1 MDRSKKPAAIGV
13 TATPPQPTIS
23 LANNIVQAT
32 LPTGESVTVH
42 LYGATVTSWRTANG
56 AEQLWLSDAAALDG
70 SKPIRGGI
78 PVVFPVRR
86 LPPILSSH
94 PSRRSLAGPIV
105 FGPPPPNHATSSLP
119 QHGFARNSLW
129 EFLGKSSSES
139 TSSSSSSTA
148 AADNAVKLDFGLSPS
163 MLSPDTKSKWPYEFG
178 LVYSVTLSREGLGTS
193 LQVRNQGGENF
204 EFQVL
209 LHTYLAVE
217 DISKIQISPLQGK
230 SYVDKVRNATEHT
243 ESAASIQISA
253 ETDRIYKD
261 LDPSVPIVV
270 TSSSSGTDLFS
281 ITREGLTDAVVWNP
295 WIDKA
300 RSMGDFS
307 PDDGYKRMVC
317 VEAGSVAGWTVLE
330 AGESWEGGQ
339 FIRPSSTS

>member
-32 LPTGESVTVH
+32 LPSGESVTIH
-42 LYGATVTSWRTANG
+42 LYGATVTSWKTASG
-56 AEQLWLSDAAALDG
+56 AEQLWLSEAAVLDG
-70 SKPIRGGI
+70 TKPIRGGI
-78 PVVFPVRR
+78 PVVFPV
-86 LPPILSSH
+86 
-94 PSRRSLAGPIV
+94 
-105 FGPPPPNHATSSLP
+105 FGPPPSNHATSALP

-139 TSSSSSSTA
+139 GSTTTT
-148 AADNAVKLDFGLSPS
+148 ADNAVKLDFGLSSS
-163 MLSPDTKSKWPYEFG
+163 MLSDDARSKWPYEFG

-193 LQVRNQGGENF
+193 LQVRNQGSENF

-209 LHTYLAVE
+209 LHTYLAIE
-217 DISKIQISPLQGK
+217 DISTIQIKSLQGK
-230 SYVDKVRNATEHT
+230 SYIDKVLNATEHT
-243 ESAASIQISA
+243 ETAATLQIAS
-253 ETDRIYKD
+253 ETDRVYKG

-270 TSSSSGTDLFS
+270 SSPSGDLFS

-295 WIDKA
+295 WIEKA
-300 RSMGDFS
+300 KGMGDFS
-307 PDDGYKRMVC
+307 PDDGYQKMVC
-317 VEAGSVAGWTVLE
+317 VEAGSVAGWTTLE

-339 FIRPSSTS
+339 LIRRSS